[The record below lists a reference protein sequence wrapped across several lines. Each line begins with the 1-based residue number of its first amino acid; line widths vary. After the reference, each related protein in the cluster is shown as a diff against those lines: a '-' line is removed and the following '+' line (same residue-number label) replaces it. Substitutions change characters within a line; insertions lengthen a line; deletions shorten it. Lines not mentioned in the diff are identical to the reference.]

1 MQTAALEFDKP
12 IATVDVALFALVE
25 GGLGLL
31 LPRRDKPPHAGARAL
46 PGGYVRVDEDD
57 DTEAT
62 ARRVARDKLGM
73 EVSYLEQLYTFS
85 GRSRDPRGWSIA
97 VAYLGLVP
105 AGSLQGDV
113 LRDLVPVDRLP
124 PLPFDHGAIA
134 AKAVR
139 RLRDKSSYS
148 SLPGFLLAEE
158 FTLQELRTLHERI
171 TGEALDPANFR
182 RQVVEAQ
189 RLVEPTGRRRTGGA
203 HRPAELFRLASRGTL
218 LVRSGSGPARAVE
231 EVPAPSPSGRGLG

>member
-1 MQTAALEFDKP
+1 MDFERP
-12 IATVDVALFALVE
+12 IATVDVALFALIE

-31 LPRRDKPPHAGARAL
+31 LPRRDRPPHEGARAL
-46 PGGYVRVDEDD
+46 PGGYVRVDEDW
-57 DTEAT
+57 DTEAA
-62 ARRVARDKLGM
+62 ARRIARDKLGM
-73 EVSYLEQLYTFS
+73 EVAYLEQLYTFS
-85 GRSRDPRGWSIA
+85 GRTRDPRGWSIA

-105 AGSLQGDV
+105 AAHLHGAV
-113 LRDLVPVDRLP
+113 LRDVLPVDALP

-148 SLPGFLLAEE
+148 SLPGFLLPAE
-158 FTLQELRTLHERI
+158 FTLQELRTLYERI

-189 RLVEPTGRRRTGGA
+189 RLVEPTGRRRTGAA
-203 HRPAELFRLASRGTL
+203 HRPAELFRLASPGTL
-218 LVRSGSGPARAVE
+218 LVRSVHGPARPDGA
-231 EVPAPSPSGRGLG
+231 GT

>member
-1 MQTAALEFDKP
+1 MQIGGMEYDKP
-12 IATVDVALFALVE
+12 IATVDVVLFALVE

-31 LPRRDKPPHAGARAL
+31 LPHRDRDPCAGARAL

-57 DTEAT
+57 DTDAT

-85 GRSRDPRGWSIA
+85 GRHRDPRGWSLA

-105 AGSLQGDV
+105 SAHLHGEV
-113 LRDLVPVDRLP
+113 LRDIVPVDRLP

-148 SLPGFLLAEE
+148 SLPGFLLPEE
-158 FTLQELRTLHERI
+158 FTLQELRTLYERI
-171 TGEALDPANFR
+171 TGEALDKANFR
-182 RQVVEAQ
+182 RQVVDAQ
-189 RLVEPTGRRRTGGA
+189 RLVEPTGRRRTGEA
-203 HRPAELFRLASRGTL
+203 HRPAELFRLASPGTL
-218 LVRSGSGPARAVE
+218 LLRSGSGPAR
-231 EVPAPSPSGRGLG
+231 PLDDG

>member
-1 MQTAALEFDKP
+1 MEFDKP

-85 GRSRDPRGWSIA
+85 GRTRDPRGWSIA

-105 AGSLQGDV
+105 AAHLTGAV
-113 LRDLVPVDRLP
+113 LRDVLPVDRLP

-134 AKAVR
+134 ARAVR

-148 SLPGFLLAEE
+148 SLPGFLLPEE
-158 FTLQELRTLHERI
+158 FTLGELRTLYERI

-189 RLVEPTGRRRTGGA
+189 RLVEATGRRRMGGA
-203 HRPAELFRLASRGTL
+203 HRPAELFRLASRDAL
-218 LVRSGSGPARAVE
+218 LVRVGSGPARAVE
-231 EVPAPSPSGRGLG
+231 GEGR

>member
-1 MQTAALEFDKP
+1 MEFEKP

-31 LPRRDKPPHAGARAL
+31 LPVRDKPPYAGARAL

-73 EVSYLEQLYTFS
+73 DVAYLEQLHTFS
-85 GRSRDPRGWSIA
+85 GRARDPRGWSIA

-105 AGSLQGDV
+105 AAHLGGDV
-113 LRDLVPVDRLP
+113 LRDVLPVDRLP
-124 PLPFDHGAIA
+124 ELPFDHGAIA
-134 AKAVR
+134 AKAVQ
-139 RLRDKSSYS
+139 RLRDKSTYS
-148 SLPGFLLAEE
+148 SLPGFLLPPE
-158 FTLQELRTLHERI
+158 FTLGELRTLYERI
-171 TGEALDPANFR
+171 TGGALDPANFR

-189 RLVEPTGRRRTGGA
+189 KLVEPTGRKRTGQA
-203 HRPAELFRLASRGTL
+203 HRPAELFRLAGRGAL
-218 LVRSGSGPARAVE
+218 MVRSGTRPRAQ
-231 EVPAPSPSGRGLG
+231 